1 MRYPVPR
8 STDIF
13 NAILVEGKNVAEVLQ
28 RALDPRPEWLQD
40 WANRLQ
46 SAGDC
51 TVMGE
56 LLLQVEDNITGA
68 RKRKGQKPSGETGHA
83 MDVDGSEGGASASVK
98 QEEDVADTA
107 KEGSQWLT
115 EGSDYIGQKVR
126 RMVLGEDRKP
136 AGAANGKITGWLPAH
151 LSDFYCKETGQ
162 PAAVSSAAPLLRVLS
177 GCVTAFVLTH

>member
-98 QEEDVADTA
+98 QEEDGADTA

-177 GCVTAFVLTH
+177 GCAMAFVLTH